1 MSRSGCYECRIC
13 WYLYDPELGDDSAQ
27 IAAGTRF
34 EQLPPDWSCPQC
46 DNPRQVFLACADA
59 TERE

>member
-1 MSRSGCYECRIC
+1 MDRPASYECRIC
-13 WYLYDPELGDDSAQ
+13 WYRYDPEQGDASAQ
-27 IAAGTRF
+27 IPVGTAF

-46 DNPRQVFLACADA
+46 DNPRQVFLLCTEA